1 MSQPLFLLPERSW
14 MVMTNEIDVR
24 KHVEKLQ
31 VQLEVKLKGEDT
43 YWSKQVWD
51 ESKPLVLVFANYPTD
66 ANLLKGDL
74 TGMLI
79 RNGVVEM
86 GQFGGM
92 MIANLF
98 TRPVKHPSD
107 KSLSTAY
114 AEDGMVELV
123 KAAKEADRV
132 IIATGS
138 LPSRSLVAQTRMGEF
153 WNHCKQEHLEKRV
166 TILVNGKGKAVHPL
180 AIRNEPWQF
189 TGWNE
194 DWMKGSKEGN

>member
-1 MSQPLFLLPERSW
+1 
-14 MVMTNEIDVR
+14 MTNEIDVR

-138 LPSRSLVAQTRMGEF
+138 LPSRSLVAQTRMGSSGI
-153 WNHCKQEHLEKRV
+153 
-166 TILVNGKGKAVHPL
+166 TVNKN
-180 AIRNEPWQF
+180 I
-189 TGWNE
+189 
-194 DWMKGSKEGN
+194 